1 MSIRTKR
8 TTKRSFAAVISAA
21 LLASVLALVASP
33 AGGVAAVD
41 ATVRKS
47 GTDRYATAAA
57 AADDGNTTETNF
69 VLASGESFADGLA
82 ASGLAGALTGTL
94 LLTNGDSLNET
105 TLTKMRKMTAGNGAN
120 VVERNKDCLFNKCF
134 LL

>member
-8 TTKRSFAAVISAA
+8 TTKRSFAAVIAAA
-21 LLASVLALVASP
+21 LVASVLALVASP
-33 AGGVAAVD
+33 AGATASVT

-69 VLASGESFADGLA
+69 VLASGESFRSCWCPCWHLDAHWW
-82 ASGLAGALTGTL
+82 
-94 LLTNGDSLNET
+94 
-105 TLTKMRKMTAGNGAN
+105 
-120 VVERNKDCLFNKCF
+120 
-134 LL
+134 